1 MPPTLREIRQL
12 SATKAMVDYT
22 ERKVAHD
29 AVRSAALSA
38 EKLLGDPNWDRYLMR
53 LQALLEEVTVARAQW
68 MERCTGALSEND
80 IRIAQLNYQ
89 ACDARMKTLVEVMAL
104 PKQLVEA
111 VHGDNPLPRGDG
123 YLAAGAGEPV

>member
-1 MPPTLREIRQL
+1 MPPTLREIRQM
-12 SATKAMVDYT
+12 SATKAIT
-22 ERKVAHD
+22 AFAERDVAT
-29 AVRSAALSA
+29 ANLRSAALSA

-111 VHGDNPLPRGDG
+111 VHGDDTLPRGDG
-123 YLAAGAGEPV
+123 HPAAGAGESV